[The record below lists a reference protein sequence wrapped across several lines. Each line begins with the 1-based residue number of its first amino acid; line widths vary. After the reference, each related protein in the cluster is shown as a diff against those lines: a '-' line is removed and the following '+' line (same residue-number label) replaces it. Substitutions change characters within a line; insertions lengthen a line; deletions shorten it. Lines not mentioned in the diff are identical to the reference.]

1 MSIKGLFVHH
11 IVHPLVMAGK
21 GEPKDAGS
29 LERYHHV
36 VSSVKVY
43 QLEQA
48 QSVLMLGV
56 CEVLAIF
63 PRSRYADLSCNA
75 AYGSSMLFA

>member
-48 QSVLMLGV
+48 QNCLSLGNSN
-56 CEVLAIF
+56 F
-63 PRSRYADLSCNA
+63 NA
-75 AYGSSMLFA
+75 RIGFQFMKF